1 MYGKMPGAAEVN
13 CYTARGANVFAG
25 RGFAT
30 NTFTVA
36 PRISLLQ
43 GELQVFALAEGQY
56 GRIRTEDGHAWGH
69 HYNNSKDSRVQDDP
83 VWAASRLLNG
93 QGTQWTTNLY
103 DADFWKLRE
112 IGARYNI
119 PTSLVGRTGAERASL
134 SVSARNL
141 ITIWQ
146 AQKRIYDHPIT
157 DPEFGNP
164 ANASGAGNFRA
175 QPPTV
180 NLNVTLR
187 VTF

>member
-1 MYGKMPGAAEVN
+1 MPGGAETN
-13 CYTARGANVFAG
+13 CYTVRGANVFAG

-112 IGARYNI
+112 LGARYNI
-119 PTSLVGRTGAERASL
+119 PTSLIGRTGAERASL

-146 AQKRIYDHPIT
+146 AQKRIYGHPVT